1 MENNE
6 KAIEYLEAH
15 IPELAEAAVKQAY
28 WQTLAA
34 GNSVLISDNG
44 VLTEVF
50 PDGTRKII
58 ETNKPFVKVKK
69 GQIIKLK

>member
-1 MENNE
+1 METDE
-6 KAIEYLEAH
+6 KAIQYLEEH

-28 WQTLAA
+28 WQALAA

-50 PDGTRKII
+50 PDGTTKII
-58 ETNKPFVKVKK
+58 EQNEPFVKVQK

>member
-1 MENNE
+1 MKNNE
-6 KAIEYLEAH
+6 KAIEYLEKH

-28 WQTLAA
+28 WQSLAA
-34 GNSVLISDNG
+34 GNRVLISDNG

-50 PDGTRKII
+50 PDGTTKII
-58 ETNKPFVKVKK
+58 EKNKPFVKVQK